1 MFSGVFKPVASQ
13 HIWFKIQGCTGDYC
27 LTAAY
32 QSVLTNIT
40 WTSST
45 AKSKFMT
52 QLQNA
57 TETGSGD
64 LSIRFNLDLVDE
76 ENSTKL
82 GVGRITGKV

>member
-13 HIWFKIQGCTGDYC
+13 NIWVKVQGCSGDHC
-27 LTAAY
+27 LAVAY

-40 WTSST
+40 WTNST

-52 QLQNA
+52 QLR
-57 TETGSGD
+57 ELGSGD

>member
-13 HIWFKIQGCTGDYC
+13 YIWLKVKGALATIA
-27 LTAAY
+27 AAY